1 MRVQVSEIT
10 QRLLDSNEW
19 DIRERGTIRL
29 KGKKPMKTFFI
40 SRLTGNISE
49 RRFKTSKLGFNT
61 SYHPHT
67 SSPGSKKVCPID
79 DETIEPSDVSSR
91 SGFSGNINHQNDN
104 DPVHDS
110 NYSLFS
116 RNRFKPS
123 CFIIWQRKLSFA
135 NQFTIHSRVVR
146 RLSPARWTLL
156 KLRLEQQWSLTT
168 GQ

>member
-1 MRVQVSEIT
+1 MRVQISEIT

-40 SRLTGNISE
+40 SRLNGNISE
-49 RRFKTSKLGFNT
+49 RRLKTSKQGFNI

-67 SSPGSKKVCPID
+67 SSPGSKKICPID
-79 DETIEPSDVSSR
+79 DETIEPSDVSNR
-91 SGFSGNINHQNDN
+91 SEFSGHINHQNDS

-116 RNRFKPS
+116 RSRFKPS
-123 CFIIWQRKLSFA
+123 CFII
-135 NQFTIHSRVVR
+135 
-146 RLSPARWTLL
+146 
-156 KLRLEQQWSLTT
+156 
-168 GQ
+168 